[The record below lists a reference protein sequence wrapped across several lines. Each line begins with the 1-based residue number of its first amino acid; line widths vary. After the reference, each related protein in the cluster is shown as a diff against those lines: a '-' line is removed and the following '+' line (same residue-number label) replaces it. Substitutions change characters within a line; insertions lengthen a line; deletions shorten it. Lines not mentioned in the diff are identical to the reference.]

1 MTEKARGT
9 ARRWCRFFFGI
20 YLIAL
25 VYFLL
30 FSEEWGRSVLTGTY
44 RYNFVPFREI
54 GRYLKYHEQI
64 GTGLVLL
71 NLAGNVIGFIPFGGL
86 APAFSNRRMS
96 FFRVLLFSLELSLFV
111 EIAQLVLQVG
121 SCDVDD
127 ILLNIFGSCI
137 GYCLYRLVIRC
148 LRSQNSQGE
157 GEHSAQKTGS

>member
-25 VYFLL
+25 VYFLF
-30 FSEEWGRSVLTGTY
+30 FSEEWGRTVLTGTY
-44 RYNFVPFREI
+44 RYNLVPFREI
-54 GRYLKYHEQI
+54 GRYLKYREQI
-64 GTGLVLL
+64 GMGRVFL

-86 APAFSNRRMS
+86 LPALSNRRTS
-96 FFRVLLFSLELSLFV
+96 FFRVLLFSFEVSLFV
-111 EIAQLVLQVG
+111 EIAQLVLKVG

-137 GYCLYRLVIRC
+137 GYCLYRLVIRY
-148 LRSQNSQGE
+148 LRRGIR
-157 GEHSAQKTGS
+157 

>member
-54 GRYLKYHEQI
+54 GRYLKYREQI
-64 GTGLVLL
+64 GLGRVLL
-71 NLAGNVIGFIPFGGL
+71 NLAGNVVGFIPFGGL
-86 APAFSNRRMS
+86 IPVLSNRKMS
-96 FFRVLLFSLELSLFV
+96 FLRVLLFSFEVSLFV
-111 EIAQLVLQVG
+111 ELAQLVLQVG

-127 ILLNIFGSCI
+127 ILLNIFGSCL
-137 GYCLYRLVIRC
+137 GYCLYRLAVCC
-148 LRSQNSQGE
+148 LQHGDSQKE
-157 GEHSAQKTGS
+157 EEHGAWQK

>member
-1 MTEKARGT
+1 MTEKSRRT

-30 FSEEWGRSVLTGTY
+30 FSEEWGRSVLTGAY
-44 RYNFVPFREI
+44 HYNLIPFREI

-86 APAFSNRRMS
+86 VPALSNRKMG
-96 FFRVLLFSLELSLFV
+96 FFRVLLLSFEVSLFV
-111 EIAQLVLQVG
+111 EVAQLVLKVG

-137 GYCLYRLVIRC
+137 GYCLYRLVIKC
-148 LRSQNSQGE
+148 LQRQNSQGE
-157 GEHSAQKTGS
+157 EEHSARETGT